1 MNSDIHHFLS
11 PHLGRYEKT
20 FKDGV
25 VHVWELYYE
34 GGAGEKSF
42 FRLRWGRA
50 GAKKLQSRTLGINEA
65 YRMLN
70 KNRGEG
76 FALVDSTIKDWADI
90 QKQIIASAVGEVA
103 VSATKVRKM

>member
-1 MNSDIHHFLS
+1 MNSDSHNFLS

-34 GGAGEKSF
+34 GGVGEKSF

-50 GAKKLQSRTLGINEA
+50 GAKKLQSRTLGMVEA
-65 YRMLN
+65 YRMLG
-70 KNRGEG
+70 KNRGDG
-76 FALVDSTIKDWADI
+76 FILVDSTTKNWADI
-90 QKQIIASAVGEVA
+90 QKQIITSAVGEVA
-103 VSATKVRKM
+103 VSATKARKM